1 MVSIT
6 LDTQCSLNIRQRAAT
21 IIVQWSVLYDVML
34 LEDIIHI
41 IVFLPKYKFND
52 IQKYLTEK
60 GQSFFLPYDRYNY
73 FIV

>member
-6 LDTQCSLNIRQRAAT
+6 LDTRCSLNIRQRAAT
-21 IIVQWSVLYDVML
+21 IVQCSVLYDVML

-41 IVFLPKYKFND
+41 SVFLPKYKFND
-52 IQKYLTEK
+52 IQMYLTEK

-73 FIV
+73 FII